1 MDNLDFTIS
10 SSYVHDYDIV
20 AVLDFFKSAGKVESV
35 ASGQVIFTEDKKGSK
50 LLMQRDKMYLLL
62 DGEVAFTVKD
72 KFLGAVHKGEIFGE
86 LASITRMARSATA
99 TANTACKFIAVDDKQ
114 FQIELNK
121 KPEFALTLMRVIVQR
136 LRKSIGQLKEVD
148 SFEELSSHDSVVF
161 NKKMQEELEEGLG
174 YDARMRFNKNKVIV
188 AEGQAGVM
196 MYVVLDG
203 TVAVTIKG
211 RVVDRL
217 SAGGMFGEM
226 ALIDRTERLAN
237 VIAETDCTLLSINR
251 EAFLNLVK
259 NNPKF
264 GIIMLNVVGERAMMA
279 ARRT

>member
-1 MDNLDFTIS
+1 
-10 SSYVHDYDIV
+10 
-20 AVLDFFKSAGKVESV
+20 
-35 ASGQVIFTEDKKGSK
+35 
-50 LLMQRDKMYLLL
+50 
-62 DGEVAFTVKD
+62 
-72 KFLGAVHKGEIFGE
+72 
-86 LASITRMARSATA
+86 MARSATA

-148 SFEELSSHDSVVF
+148 SIEELSSHDSVVF

-211 RVVDRL
+211 RVVDRM

-251 EAFLNLVK
+251 EAFLSLVK